1 MKTIF
6 FAKFPPPH
14 TGMTIATKTLKEL
27 AEEDGRVK
35 IDCIST
41 SYGRKRPG
49 KVMPGWL
56 RKGIVYPTQLP
67 KIYYDL
73 WRRVRGKHYD
83 TFYTVASPSILGH
96 WRNRIAIEIV
106 RPHVRQVVAHIHNG
120 NYPKVF
126 KQPATSGSAKHMVD
140 LVDTFT
146 PSNDTVS
153 ELMGRHV
160 PETKRRVVHSTI
172 DQEIRCTE
180 EEVEKS
186 VSKKRQ
192 APLRVMYLSHMIE
205 TKGYHDVARAVELV
219 NGKDG
224 EVATADFI
232 GDWPSLNAR
241 DRFEREVNQ
250 YTQSEAIRIHGLVT
264 DRARI
269 RRMMLDAD
277 VFVLPTYYP
286 EEAQPVSIIEA
297 FNAATPVIST
307 RHASIPEY
315 VFDDENGYLV
325 DKKSPRQIA
334 ERIRDLSEPSNWRE
348 KARAARKTYEEM
360 FSPDAVREQLIGA
373 LMDKS

>member
-1 MKTIF
+1 MRVLF
-6 FAKFPPPH
+6 LAKLPPPH
-14 TGMTIATKTLKEL
+14 TGMTIATKTLKKIVENK
-27 AEEDGRVK
+27 EKVK
-35 IDCIST
+35 VDCINT

-49 KVMPGWL
+49 KVIPGWL
-56 RKGIVYPTQLP
+56 RKAISYPTKLP
-67 KIYYDL
+67 NIYFNL
-73 WRRVRGKHYD
+73 WRHVRRKKYD

-96 WRNRIAIEIV
+96 WRNRISIEIV
-106 RPHVRQVVAHIHNG
+106 RPHVRRIVVHIHNG
-120 NYPKVF
+120 NYPQVF
-126 KQPATSGSAKHMVD
+126 KRPATSDSAKRMVD
-140 LVDTFT
+140 LVDTYT
-146 PSNDTVS
+146 PSNATVS
-153 ELMGRHV
+153 ELMSRYV
-160 PETKRRVVHSTI
+160 PESKRRVVHSTI
-172 DQEIRCTE
+172 DRELRCTE
-180 EEVEKS
+180 EEVQKS

-192 APLRVMYLSHMIE
+192 RPLRVLYLSHMIE
-205 TKGYHDVARAVELV
+205 TKGYYDVARAVERV
-219 NGKDG
+219 NCQDG

-241 DRFEREVNQ
+241 ESFEREVNQ
-250 YTQSEAIRIHGLVT
+250 YTQPEALRIHGLVT
-264 DRARI
+264 DRSRI

-315 VFDDENGYLV
+315 VLDDENGYLV
-325 DKKSPRQIA
+325 DKKSPQQIA

-373 LMDKS
+373 LMGES